1 MFLIMSTNQVV
12 VERFSLTSSKSFAEV
27 LGAIEAQVGH
37 PDIRKFLSEIR
48 AAKDDREVQRIVKEA
63 VGPTDLMEF
72 MRFNQGEVL
81 RHELG
86 PDASNVVRLLIGNPL
101 TMRKMAKHVRDAGSY
116 APVTV
121 LVDERP
127 DGVHISYDRMA
138 SLLGPYQNA
147 EALEVAR
154 ALDANVENLITAA
167 AQ

>member
-12 VERFSLTSSKSFAEV
+12 VERFSLTSSKSFADV
-27 LGAIEAQVGH
+27 VSAIEAQVGH

-167 AQ
+167 AR